1 MLLLL
6 GAPTAVPD
14 VLVVSYLQFIA
25 DGVFYAELNELLT
38 RELAE
43 DGYSGV
49 EVRVTP
55 MRTEIII
62 RATRTQNVLGKQS
75 SSASVAS
82 FSHSSRLIDSS
93 STTAAAAVMC
103 GLWGSG
109 GRLTGH
115 LGLSRCISQAAWLY
129 GSLAATALQQLQG
142 GGEGQGLR
150 SVCGGGGGHAA
161 FTALGMSEAATSN
174 HAAAEGVCSSWPCRP
189 QQQPQ
194 LVVVEQ
200 ASHMHTSSSADQ
212 DYQCLTTAVAV
223 DSGGSGSRCEAPL

>member
-1 MLLLL
+1 
-6 GAPTAVPD
+6 
-14 VLVVSYLQFIA
+14 
-25 DGVFYAELNELLT
+25 
-38 RELAE
+38 
-43 DGYSGV
+43 
-49 EVRVTP
+49 
-55 MRTEIII
+55 
-62 RATRTQNVLGKQS
+62 VLGKQS
-75 SSASVAS
+75 LI
-82 FSHSSRLIDSS
+82 SHSSRLIDSS
-93 STTAAAAVMC
+93 TTAAAAAVMC

-115 LGLSRCISQAAWLY
+115 LGLSTVHLP
-129 GSLAATALQQLQG
+129 GSMVVWIAGSHQLQQLQG

-200 ASHMHTSSSADQ
+200 ASHMHTSSSDDQ
-212 DYQCLTTAVAV
+212 DYQCLTTAVAAG
-223 DSGGSGSRCEAPL
+223 SGSCGSRCEAPF